1 MKADSFKKNNIYW
14 SLSLLIIFILC
25 IEYQL
30 PRIVVSF
37 FAFTFLVSVLP
48 LFVYYLKNIGV
59 VNYESNFISG
69 NQIRF
74 KWSNNYKKVK
84 NDYFKNIS
92 NGIIVND
99 KISFYLLVDKLLDNN
114 ENSSLKVAIIDF
126 CSITSFTNNNL
137 VCPVLSN
144 YSDIK
149 LFLEKIINEISH
161 RYDLL
166 IKRECKNYVDYNYKY
181 RDIRELIILINDLDY
196 LIKKNELCNMIIRIL
211 LHGKD
216 VGIKILMFSS
226 YKVDNLVLDY
236 FGDLVTIYEKVI

>member
-1 MKADSFKKNNIYW
+1 M
-14 SLSLLIIFILC
+14 
-25 IEYQL
+25 
-30 PRIVVSF
+30 
-37 FAFTFLVSVLP
+37 
-48 LFVYYLKNIGV
+48 
-59 VNYESNFISG
+59 
-69 NQIRF
+69 
-74 KWSNNYKKVK
+74 
-84 NDYFKNIS
+84 
-92 NGIIVND
+92 
-99 KISFYLLVDKLLDNN
+99 
-114 ENSSLKVAIIDF
+114 
-126 CSITSFTNNNL
+126 
-137 VCPVLSN
+137 CPVLSN

-196 LIKKNELCNMIIRIL
+196 LIKKKELCNMIIRIL

-216 VGIKILMFSS
+216 VGIKILMFSP